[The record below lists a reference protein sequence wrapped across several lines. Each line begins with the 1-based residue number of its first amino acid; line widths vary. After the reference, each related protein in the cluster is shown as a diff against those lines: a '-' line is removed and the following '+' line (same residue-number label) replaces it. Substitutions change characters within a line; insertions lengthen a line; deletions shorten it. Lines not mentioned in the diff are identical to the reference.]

1 MEACKYASCNLSI
14 TLNQLNRTSH
24 DGWVEFNVSL
34 CGGNALVP
42 SQCHQHT
49 HPNSFVCQFGDE
61 PTSPTVRT
69 GTSQLGI
76 FVDLVHELTQ
86 RVCGE
91 SAFGI
96 FLGWE

>member
-1 MEACKYASCNLSI
+1 
-14 TLNQLNRTSH
+14 
-24 DGWVEFNVSL
+24 
-34 CGGNALVP
+34 
-42 SQCHQHT
+42 
-49 HPNSFVCQFGDE
+49 
-61 PTSPTVRT
+61 VRT